1 MRQISKTE
9 FLEMFELKILNGSK
23 RNNKE
28 FTVTSRKKPSKRKK
42 HYCHDADYALYLR
55 KKNNKNNTNSE

>member
-1 MRQISKTE
+1 
-9 FLEMFELKILNGSK
+9 MFELKILNGSK

-55 KKNNKNNTNSE
+55 KRIIKTIPIVNK